1 VGHPPAVF
9 ARYPWLK
16 PQFNQAAFRGLKA
29 PAPSGKTGAGAKEE
43 ADSSGMTNK
52 RGCGMANREQAT
64 AREEICGRKGW
75 RVEAGASS
83 SGSFALERRAQ
94 DDKQRQKQ
102 IPFGND
108 KQKDKYRDPS
118 LRSG

>member
-1 VGHPPAVF
+1 MDPAVF
-9 ARYPWLK
+9 VRCPWLK

-52 RGCGMANREQAT
+52 KGCGMANREQAT

-83 SGSFALERRAQ
+83 SGSFDFVWRKCA
-94 DDKQRQKQ
+94 K
-102 IPFGND
+102 
-108 KQKDKYRDPS
+108 